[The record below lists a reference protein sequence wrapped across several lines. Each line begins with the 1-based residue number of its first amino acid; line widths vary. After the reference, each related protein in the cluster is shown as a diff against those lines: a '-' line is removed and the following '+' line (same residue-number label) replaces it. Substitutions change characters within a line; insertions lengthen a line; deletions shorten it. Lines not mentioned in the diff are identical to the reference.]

1 MTRKLKNRIDII
13 LVICLFLPC
22 VAIAEEGGNIAAIRV
37 EGNVRIAASVI
48 LNSLKIKEG
57 DVLSSALIRED
68 IRRLY
73 QRGDF
78 LDIKVEK
85 EETPAGIVL
94 VFRVKEKYVVAKVA
108 FAGNRALKER
118 KLRKN
123 LSLGERELFAPAKL
137 KEDRLRIISL
147 YNEAGFANVS
157 VEPQVSTNEEKMEV
171 SIMFDIDEGTLA
183 RVAEVRIEGNE
194 IFTDRQ
200 IKRQI
205 KTGRRALFGKRVF
218 REDILNEDKGRV
230 LSYYGENGYIRAKV
244 LKTDI
249 SFDDTG
255 KKITV
260 TFYLEEGPKYVTG
273 EVELEDELKKETKL
287 RQGDR
292 FSPEE
297 LRKDIGR
304 VYDLLY
310 EKGYLYTRV
319 RADKKVDEENKVVAI
334 RYEID
339 KGVPVYIEEVRISGN
354 RKTKDKIIRR
364 EILIKP
370 GDRFDLAKI
379 RASQRRIRNLGRRQP
394 FFESVI
400 FEIED
405 GTAPDR
411 KDIHFKVGEGKI
423 GTFLFGG
430 GYSTIDKFVGFV
442 EIDIENFDISNPPTF
457 LGAGQSLSMRGEIG
471 SDKENY
477 ALSFTEPWL
486 FGVPL
491 SCGFDFY
498 GRLREW
504 DSYDERRDGGKL
516 RLGHRLGEFNRIQA
530 KYRYEDIEILDLD
543 SDASE
548 EIRKEEGIR
557 NISSL
562 TLSLMRDTRDNFF
575 DPSRGVR
582 SSISTEVAGNFLGGN
597 ESFTKHIG
605 KVSWFLPTWG
615 ESSVNLRMELGL
627 VKTYGDSEYVPIY
640 ERFYIGG
647 ADSVRG
653 YPYRDIGPKDDRG
666 EPIGGEVRVLAN
678 IEHIIPLVKDLKAAV
693 FYDAG
698 NVWSSMDD
706 FDLAD
711 LYSGVG
717 VGIRLQTPIGP
728 LRVDY
733 GYGIDIS
740 HGRIHFTIGWPF

>member
-1 MTRKLKNRIDII
+1 M
-13 LVICLFLPC
+13 
-22 VAIAEEGGNIAAIRV
+22 AIAEEGGNIAAIRV
-37 EGNVRIAASVI
+37 EGNVRTAASVI
-48 LNSLKIKEG
+48 LNSLKTKEG
-57 DVLSSALIRED
+57 DILSPELIRED

-73 QRGDF
+73 EKGDF
-78 LDIKVEK
+78 QDIKVEK
-85 EETPAGIVL
+85 AKTPAGIVL
-94 VFRVKEKYVVAKVA
+94 VFRVKEKYVVAKVV

-123 LSLGERELFAPAKL
+123 LLLNEGELFNPAKL

-157 VEPQVSTNEEKMEV
+157 VEPQTGMDDEKMEV
-171 SIMFDIDEGTLA
+171 SVTFDIDEGTLA
-183 RVAEVRIEGNE
+183 RVTEVRIEGNE
-194 IFTDRQ
+194 VFPDRR

-218 REDILNEDKGRV
+218 REDILNEDKERV
-230 LSYYGENGYIRAKV
+230 LSYYAKNGYIRAKV
-244 LKTDI
+244 LDANI
-249 SFDDTG
+249 SFDETG

-273 EVELEDELKKETKL
+273 KVQLEEELKKETKL
-287 RQGDR
+287 RQGAR
-292 FSPEE
+292 FSPGE
-297 LRKDIGR
+297 LRKDIR
-304 VYDLLY
+304 IVYDLLY
-310 EKGYLYTRV
+310 GKGYLYARV
-319 RADKKVDEENKVVAI
+319 RADKKVDEENKVVEI
-334 RYEID
+334 EYKID
-339 KGVPVYIEEVRISGN
+339 KGVPVYIENIKISGN

-370 GDRFDLAKI
+370 GDRFDLGKI
-379 RASQRRIRNLGRRQP
+379 RASRRRIGNLGRRQP

-411 KDIHFKVGEGKI
+411 KDIRFKVSEGKI

-457 LGAGQSLSMRGEIG
+457 IGAGQSLSLRGEVG
-471 SDKENY
+471 SDRENY
-477 ALSFTEPWL
+477 SLSFTEPWL
-486 FGVPL
+486 FDVPL

-498 GRLREW
+498 GRLRQW
-504 DSYDERRDGGKL
+504 DDYDERRDGAKL

-530 KYRYEDIEILDLD
+530 KYRYEDVEILDLG
-543 SDASE
+543 SDVSE
-548 EIRKEEGIR
+548 EIRREEGTKR
-557 NISSL
+557 ISSL
-562 TLSLMRDTRDNFF
+562 TLSLARDTRDNFF

-582 SSISTEVAGNFLGGN
+582 SSISTEVAGDFFGGN
-597 ESFTKHIG
+597 ENFTKHIG
-605 KVSWFLPTWG
+605 RASWFIPAWG

-627 VKTYGDSEYVPIY
+627 VDTYGDSERVPIY

-653 YPYRDIGPKDDRG
+653 YPYRDIGPKDDHDQ
-666 EPIGGEVRVLAN
+666 PIGGEVRLLAN
-678 IEHIIPLVKDLKAAV
+678 IEHIIPVMKDLKAAV
-693 FYDAG
+693 FYDVG
-698 NVWSSMDD
+698 NVWSSTDD
-706 FDLAD
+706 FDLGD

-717 VGIRLQTPIGP
+717 VGIRLRTPIGP
-728 LRVDY
+728 LRLDY
-733 GYGIDIS
+733 GYGIDID